1 MKVLVMGTGAV
12 GGYFGGVLS
21 KGGEDVVFV
30 ARGQHLEAIESG
42 GLRVESVTSGDFT
55 IHPPVQDKLDGSWQA
70 DLALFCVKG
79 YQNEQAIN
87 TIRPAVGDGTTVL
100 TLQNGIGSA
109 DQLANAFGRENVL
122 SGAAYVDA
130 MRKAP
135 GVVAELGGECRI
147 VFGEEDGCETER
159 ATRIRDTLHKV
170 GIETHL
176 SRNVSKVLWN
186 KLIYICALSGMTC
199 ITRASFAEVMG
210 TPETLDLTWRVMR
223 EAAEAGRAKG
233 IDLDKDVVES
243 TMAGFQEY
251 KEDLISSMHLDL
263 EAGNPLEI
271 AFLNGAVSR
280 IGKEVGVA
288 TPVNDFITACL
299 SIADGKARRP

>member
-1 MKVLVMGTGAV
+1 
-12 GGYFGGVLS
+12 
-21 KGGEDVVFV
+21 
-30 ARGQHLEAIESG
+30 AIE
-42 GLRVESVTSGDFT
+42 R
-55 IHPPVQDKLDGSWQA
+55 PDGAWQA

-79 YQNEQAIN
+79 YQNEEAIEV
-87 TIRPAVGDGTTVL
+87 IRPAVGKDTTIL

-109 DQLANAFGRENVL
+109 DQLASAFGREKVM
-122 SGAAYVDA
+122 SGAAYIDA

-147 VFGEEDGCETER
+147 VFGEEDGRETER
-159 ATRIRDTLHKV
+159 AVRIRDTLHKV

-233 IDLDKDVVES
+233 IDLDEDVVES

-299 SIADGKARRP
+299 SIADGKARRT

>member
-1 MKVLVMGTGAV
+1 MRVLVMGAGAV

-30 ARGQHLEAIESG
+30 ARGQHLEAINNG

-55 IHPPVQDKLDGSWQA
+55 IHPPAIERPDGAWQA

-79 YQNEQAIN
+79 YQNEEAIEV
-87 TIRPAVGDGTTVL
+87 IRPAFGSDTTIL

-109 DQLANAFGRENVL
+109 DQLASAFGREKVL
-122 SGAAYVDA
+122 SGAAYIDA

-135 GVVAELGGECRI
+135 GVVAELGGECHI
-147 VFGEEDGCETER
+147 VFGEEDGSETER
-159 ATRIRDTLHKV
+159 AVRIQDTLQKA
-170 GIETHL
+170 GIEAHL
-176 SRNVSKVLWN
+176 SANVSKGLWN
-186 KLIYICALSGMTC
+186 KLIHICALSGMTC
-199 ITRASFAEVMG
+199 IAKASFAEVLD

-223 EAAEAGRAKG
+223 EVAEAGRAKG
-233 IDLDKDVVES
+233 IDLDKDIVES
-243 TMAGFQEY
+243 TMAGFQEF
-251 KEDLISSMHLDL
+251 KEDLMSSMYLDL

-299 SIADGKARRP
+299 SIANGRARRT

>member
-1 MKVLVMGTGAV
+1 MRVLVMGAGAV

-21 KGGEDVVFV
+21 KGGEDVIFM
-30 ARGQHLEAIESG
+30 ARGQHLEAIKSG
-42 GLRVESVTSGDFT
+42 GLRVESVTSGDFI
-55 IHPPVQDKLDGSWQA
+55 IHPTVQDKLDGSWQA
-70 DLALFCVKG
+70 DLTLFCVKG
-79 YQNEQAIN
+79 YQNEEAIEA
-87 TIRPAVGDGTTVL
+87 IRPAVGDDTTIL

-109 DQLANAFGRENVL
+109 DQLASAFGREKVM
-122 SGAAYVDA
+122 SGAAYIDA

-135 GVVAELGGECRI
+135 GIVAELGGECRI
-147 VFGEEDGCETER
+147 VFGEEDGRETER
-159 ATRIRDTLHKV
+159 AVRIRDTLHKA
-170 GIETHL
+170 GIEAHL
-176 SRNVSKVLWN
+176 SANVSKALWN

-199 ITRASFAEVMG
+199 IARASFAEVMG

-233 IDLDKDVVES
+233 IDLDEDIVES
-243 TMAGFQEY
+243 TMAGFQEF

-280 IGKEVGVA
+280 IGKEAGVA
-288 TPVNDFITACL
+288 TPVNDFIAACL
-299 SIADGKARRP
+299 SVADGRARRT